1 MHTIVVFVIIALMLM
16 CRKINDST
24 EPFDNMKGAT
34 GPLNMKGATG
44 PDRSKQEKQ
53 EQKTKQ
59 SDKTPKPKNK
69 KKKKNNKNL
78 VEERSYSG
86 TTHFTPSSIGTSYFQ

>member
-24 EPFDNMKGAT
+24 EPFD
-34 GPLNMKGATG
+34 NMKGATG